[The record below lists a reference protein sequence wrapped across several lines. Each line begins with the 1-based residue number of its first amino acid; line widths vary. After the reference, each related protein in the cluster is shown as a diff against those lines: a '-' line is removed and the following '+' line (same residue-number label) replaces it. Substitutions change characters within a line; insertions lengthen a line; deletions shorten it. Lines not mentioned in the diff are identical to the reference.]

1 MRTKRFHCILAAL
14 CAILLPATLAAQD
27 YILEVL
33 PGKKVIHVKNLAM
46 PDQTSVQDVL
56 MMVPE
61 LMSRGDEL
69 FNYFDIKY
77 ADKSVGEGRDVI
89 LVQTLLEDVQDIE
102 ISTSSVSTQSR
113 NGQSGVINI
122 VPRSLPEGF
131 GGEALLDGTTEW
143 DAMLGADL
151 GYKNDRMELRGKL
164 NLEYYRPDEYVTFA
178 DITPQRTV
186 SGVDETIESYLQQTV
201 KVDFKYDIS
210 KRDQLLVW
218 LVESHG
224 MDDTRDIIDR
234 KTVYDMSGEKGK
246 GWQYVED
253 ESDTVDSSER
263 SVDFDMAAQYAHKFD
278 NGSSV
283 NVSGSY
289 SMNRSRNTVSESHP
303 ETFDLAAQ
311 GAGAVLDA
319 NGHKLTLKGGVNA
332 TYKILRS
339 SDMDV
344 NSLYAS
350 PFCELDWSHN
360 GLSVEAT
367 ARYQYFDR
375 SIQPLNGSTPY
386 GSVEHDVVASIN
398 SLWQVCPHHALRM
411 SVSRNLVRPTDMML
425 YPGLTY
431 YYTLDRYLRG
441 NPDLKRSYIHAAEL
455 GYITDRSR
463 NGHTVVL
470 DVGLGYA
477 RADGLIESHND
488 YLDGSSLFYMFYENS
503 GANNIFTA
511 NASVIYKYGILTMAF
526 AGNAFFND
534 MHLGTG
540 HDRFNYYNFSLSPM
554 FSFNRGW
561 TLTSRLMYNS
571 AVVREENT
579 LGDCFYAKARLSK
592 AFGNWTLSATLS
604 DIFDYTTKDSSV
616 TSLSLVTSEY
626 DLYKRYVGLGASYR
640 FGSKS
645 AGRK

>member
-1 MRTKRFHCILAAL
+1 MRTKRITCILAAL
-14 CAILLPATLAAQD
+14 CAILLPATLAAQE

-61 LMSRGDEL
+61 LMARGDEL

-77 ADKSVGEGRDVI
+77 AGKSVGEGRDVI
-89 LVQTLLEDVQDIE
+89 LIQTLLEDVQDIE

-143 DAMLGADL
+143 DTMLGADL
-151 GYKNDRMELRGKL
+151 GYRNDRIELRGKL
-164 NLEYYRPDEYVTFA
+164 NLEYYRPDEFVTFA

-186 SGVDETIESYLQQTV
+186 SGVDETIDSYLQQTV
-201 KVDFKYDIS
+201 KVDFKYNIS
-210 KRDQLLVW
+210 KRDQLVVW

-224 MDDTRDIIDR
+224 RDDARDITDR
-234 KTVYDMSGEKGK
+234 KTVFDMSAEKGK

-253 ESDTVDSSER
+253 KRDTVDSRER
-263 SVDFDMAAQYAHKFD
+263 TVDFDLAAQYVHKFD
-278 NGSSV
+278 NGSNI

-289 SMNRSRNTVSESHP
+289 SMNRSRTSLSESRP
-303 ETFDLAAQ
+303 KTFDLAAQ
-311 GAGAVLDA
+311 GAGVVLNG
-319 NGHKLTLKGGVNA
+319 NGHKLTLKGGVNT
-332 TYKILRS
+332 TYKILKS
-339 SDMDV
+339 SEMDA

-350 PFCELDWSHN
+350 PFCGLDWSYG
-360 GLSVEAT
+360 GLSVEAS

-375 SIQPLNGSTPY
+375 TIQSWNGSAPY
-386 GSVEHDVVASIN
+386 QSVEHDVVASLN
-398 SLWQVCPHHALRM
+398 SLWQICPHHALRM
-411 SVSRNLVRPTDMML
+411 SLSRNLVRPTEKML

-431 YYTLDRYLRG
+431 YYTLDRNLLG
-441 NPDLKRSYIHAAEL
+441 NPYLKRAYIHAAEI
-455 GYITDRSR
+455 GYITDRTR
-463 NGHTVVL
+463 GGHTVVL
-470 DVGLGYA
+470 NVGLGYD
-477 RADGLIESHND
+477 RADGLIESYDD
-488 YLDGSSLFYMFYENS
+488 YLDGSSIFYMTYENT
-503 GANNIFTA
+503 GVNNIFTA
-511 NASVIYKYGILTMAF
+511 NASVIYKYGILTMTF
-526 AGNAFFND
+526 AGNAFYND
-534 MHLGTG
+534 MQLGAG
-540 HDRFNYYNFSLSPM
+540 HERYNYFNLSLSPM

-561 TLTSRLMYNS
+561 TLTSRLLYNS
-571 AVVREENT
+571 AVVRETST

-592 AFGNWTLSATLS
+592 AFGNWTFSATIS
-604 DIFDYTTKDSSV
+604 DIFDFTTTDSSV
-616 TSLSLVTSEY
+616 TSVSLVTSTY

-645 AGRK
+645 APKK